1 LKILLSAYACE
12 PGKGS
17 EPGMGW
23 HWAVEMARLGHEV
36 HVLTRAN
43 NVAAIE
49 GGLAERDGVRLQVHG
64 YDLPRWARWWKKGLR
79 GVHLYYLLWQWG
91 AYRQARKL
99 HSALSFDMAHHITFA
114 VYRHPSFM
122 GRLGIPF
129 VLGPIGGGEYTPP
142 ALLRSA
148 PWRARITE
156 FLRAAGNR
164 VAGFDPLVRS
174 TFQRAALILCK
185 TPETLAAVPPREQA
199 KCICIQDVAA
209 DADLLAESPSIG
221 SNTVRFLFVG
231 NLLHL
236 KGIHL
241 ILRALRQVREEI
253 PNAGLTIVG
262 AGRERAWLHGLALQ
276 LGVDHAVDWRGQLP
290 RQEVMAIYGSHT
302 ALVFPSLHDSGGTV
316 VMEALSQGLPV
327 ICLDL
332 GGPGAIL
339 PENCGF
345 KIAARDR
352 TEEQVVSALAAAMK
366 QLACDGAL
374 RSQLA
379 ANALAAARVKTWKAV
394 VGHAY
399 EQVEKVLVTR

>member
-1 LKILLSAYACE
+1 MKILLSAYACE
-12 PGKGS
+12 PDKGS

-23 HWAVEMARLGHEV
+23 HWAVEIARLGHEV

-43 NVAAIE
+43 NVTAIE
-49 GGLAERDGVRLQVHG
+49 GGLVELDGLRLHIHG
-64 YDLPRWARWWKKGLR
+64 YDLPRWARWWKKGFQ

-99 HSALSFDMAHHITFA
+99 HSALRFDMAHHITFA

-142 ALLRSA
+142 TLLRSA
-148 PWRARITE
+148 PWRARIAE

-164 VAGFDPLVRS
+164 VASIDPLVRS
-174 TFQRAALILCK
+174 TFHCATLILCK
-185 TPETLAAVPPREQA
+185 TRETQAAVPLHEQA

-209 DADLLAESPSIG
+209 DTDLIAESPSNG
-221 SNTVRFLFVG
+221 SNTARFLFVG

-241 ILRALRQVREEI
+241 ILRALRQVLENT
-253 PNAGLTIVG
+253 PNAKLTIVG
-262 AGRERAWLHGLALQ
+262 DGRDRAWLHGLARL
-276 LGVDHAVDWRGQLP
+276 LGVDPAVDWRGKLP

-302 ALVFPSLHDSGGTV
+302 AFVFPSLHDSGGTV

-366 QLACDGAL
+366 QLANDSAL
-374 RSQLA
+374 RRELA
-379 ANALAAARVKTWKAV
+379 ENALAAARVQTWKAV

-399 EQVEKVLVTR
+399 EQVEKVLVTG